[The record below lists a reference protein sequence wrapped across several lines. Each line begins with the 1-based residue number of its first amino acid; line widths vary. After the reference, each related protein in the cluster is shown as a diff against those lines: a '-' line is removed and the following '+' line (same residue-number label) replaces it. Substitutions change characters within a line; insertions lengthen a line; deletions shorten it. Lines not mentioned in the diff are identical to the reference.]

1 MSYDYHGSW
10 ENLTGQN
17 SPLKPR
23 SISPSGLLNQNAS
36 INGWIESGASAS
48 KLLLGIAFYGRSFT
62 LTDNANAGLASPA
75 SGAGTAG
82 PYTQQAGILDYL
94 EVYRFI

>member
-10 ENLTGQN
+10 ESVTGQN
-17 SPLKPR
+17 SPLY
-23 SISPSGLLNQNAS
+23 SESVSPGLLNQNAS
-36 INGWIESGASAS
+36 IHGWITSGASAT

-62 LTDNANAGLASPA
+62 LTDNANAGLGS
-75 SGAGTAG
+75 STTGAGTAG

-94 EVYRFI
+94 EVDL